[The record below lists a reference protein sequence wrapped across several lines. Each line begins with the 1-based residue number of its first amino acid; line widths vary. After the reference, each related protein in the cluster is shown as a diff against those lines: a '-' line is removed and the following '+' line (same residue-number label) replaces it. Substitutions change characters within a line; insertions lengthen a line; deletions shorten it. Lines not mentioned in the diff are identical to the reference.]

1 MKLEEKL
8 LDELFPLRD
17 KFEEAEEIRQEL
29 EDGGME
35 PIYFE
40 NGGIF
45 KTLIMIFLLIKEE
58 FLHLLRYVLMNCYLA
73 TAQGTWLDLKAMDY
87 SRIRKKP
94 LRTVGFVTLKRER
107 TGNAIKIPVGYVFK
121 TEMDGTG
128 KEYRF
133 LVEKEQYMQEYE
145 TTKKVEVVA
154 ETFGEEYNLPAG
166 KIIKSI
172 QHIEGIN
179 EIVNEKDWLI
189 REGSSEENDEQ
200 FRERVQNWWDEL
212 AQYPTAAKVKA
223 IAMNIPGVMN
233 CYVDDLHPRG
243 QGTYDVILIGS
254 AGVPT
259 EELVDEVKKEV
270 AKVQGVYDDIKYIKP
285 SIQTVNIS
293 VEIVIS
299 MFQEENAIKKEVEQA
314 IEMILKNEKGKVLTH
329 IYLAEIIKKIMSIEG
344 VKNVRVTEPS
354 ADISTNNKTILQ
366 LGEKT
371 VLIKRV

>member
-8 LDELFPLRD
+8 LDELIPLRD

-189 REGSSEENDEQ
+189 REGTSEENDEQ

>member
-8 LDELFPLRD
+8 LDELIPLRD